1 MGHNLVP
8 FVAGGVK
15 RLGISGIVNVDDGLL
30 AFEELESHAF
40 GRIHLQNLR
49 EEYSVLLYEEDGVLY
64 YLDPVEET
72 VYRSALT
79 VEELRAFLAA

>member
-1 MGHNLVP
+1 MFPL
-8 FVAGGVK
+8 
-15 RLGISGIVNVDDGLL
+15 RSGYDGSK
-30 AFEELESHAF
+30 AAAKSSTKGSPEERSAEELASHAF

-64 YLDPVEET
+64 YLDPAEET

-79 VEELRAFLAA
+79 VDQLRAFLAA